1 MDPWQLLLPSEI
13 FSRVMQ
19 DCHYHADI
27 VRILAENKAVA
38 VRRFKYRGSCPT
50 DPYGLC
56 LVFKVQINIAI
67 KKTAT
72 EIQVKKEVEFTSRYE
87 STIDYYCNQRYNIP

>member
-1 MDPWQLLLPSEI
+1 MAQRENLLLKYLKTKEHIGVCEKSYVTTCMDPWQLLLPSEI

-38 VRRFKYRGSCPT
+38 VRRFK
-50 DPYGLC
+50 
-56 LVFKVQINIAI
+56 
-67 KKTAT
+67 
-72 EIQVKKEVEFTSRYE
+72 
-87 STIDYYCNQRYNIP
+87 